1 MIDEINW
8 TDFVTSFFNVDRTW
22 IEHVTRNWNF
32 LRNEPGCNCSIFLD
46 RPIYC
51 LDYTQLQSAKA
62 DTESTVI
69 DDFDYETEGLGGT

>member
-51 LDYTQLQSAKA
+51 LDYTQRKDWVERENLQIC
-62 DTESTVI
+62 T
-69 DDFDYETEGLGGT
+69 